1 MGRSLFHR
9 NAFFSEKKTF
19 LHFRA
24 FGSTGKLGQIKITY
38 YQLRKTSFFGLI
50 MLYLSKKV

>member
-19 LHFRA
+19 HHFRA

-38 YQLRKTSFFGLI
+38 HQLRKTSFFGLI